1 MKEKSRKILKFF
13 LFRQQSDEGKDEDHA
28 RLDLERWLVS
38 LTENPSLA
46 SNPDL
51 KEFLSYETE
60 ENLAVNRKGG
70 PPVLP
75 SSAVSQNPRIDK
87 VYILD
92 LLFLL
97 YCYHFLK
104 TEYLYINHFFFNI
117 IKVSKRHPTKYCISI
132 FQSLNFVRL
141 TSPDLSKTHN
151 SVLFFKF

>member
-1 MKEKSRKILKFF
+1 MTKVKTRITLDSISNGGSSRWPKTRVWPRIPISKNFF
-13 LFRQQSDEGKDEDHA
+13 LTKRKKIWLSTEREDRRSCRH
-28 RLDLERWLVS
+28 RR
-38 LTENPSLA
+38 
-46 SNPDL
+46 
-51 KEFLSYETE
+51 F
-60 ENLAVNRKGG
+60 
-70 PPVLP
+70 
-75 SSAVSQNPRIDK
+75 PRIRESIRSLF
-87 VYILD
+87 ILD

>member
-1 MKEKSRKILKFF
+1 
-13 LFRQQSDEGKDEDHA
+13 
-28 RLDLERWLVS
+28 

-87 VYILD
+87 VILIYFRFTIFVI
-92 LLFLL
+92 LL
-97 YCYHFLK
+97 
-104 TEYLYINHFFFNI
+104 
-117 IKVSKRHPTKYCISI
+117 P
-132 FQSLNFVRL
+132 
-141 TSPDLSKTHN
+141 
-151 SVLFFKF
+151 FFKN